1 VKFNKEGWKI
11 EGPARL
17 SGLTIGFGAYI
28 VISALF
34 MLQVT
39 RWLFATFGEVFAADC
54 LKWFS
59 FLLFMSAAL
68 YAFKRRISL
77 PKALILFSVFSL
89 GYLLAARQ
97 RFLAE
102 KTHILM
108 YGLLGYMA
116 SSDLAGEKDISLPKN
131 TLFALAFVT
140 LISGLDET
148 LQFILPYRVGEL
160 KDFMTNVLSG
170 MLGMALF
177 FSLRKE

>member
-1 VKFNKEGWKI
+1 
-11 EGPARL
+11 
-17 SGLTIGFGAYI
+17 
-28 VISALF
+28 
-34 MLQVT
+34 
-39 RWLFATFGEVFAADC
+39 
-54 LKWFS
+54 
-59 FLLFMSAAL
+59 MSAAL